1 MSKTIFK
8 IITILSTAGLLAGC
22 VIVIN
27 NGNPTQD
34 EQVLMDIQGQA
45 SQQIAQINQK
55 IQNGDYSVE
64 QLQGLINEAKK
75 VVDENLKK
83 IAELKLPERARAMA
97 EKTKE
102 YLQKAEQTYQS
113 FLQMSSQTNEKV
125 QELVSN
131 LKTMSEPLINMARQM
146 EEMKLQ
152 FLNELLKA
160 TATK

>member
-1 MSKTIFK
+1 MSKPILKIF
-8 IITILSTAGLLAGC
+8 TLLFVTATLAGC

-27 NGNPTQD
+27 NGKPTQD
-34 EQVLMDIQGQA
+34 EQILMDIQGQA
-45 SQQIAQINQK
+45 SREIAQINQK

-64 QLQGLINEAKK
+64 QLQNLINEAKK
-75 VVDENLKK
+75 VVDDNLKK

-102 YLQKAEQTYQS
+102 YLQKAEQTYQA

-125 QELVSN
+125 QQLVTN
-131 LKTMSEPLINMARQM
+131 LKTMSEPLINMAKQM

-152 FLNELLKA
+152 FLNELQKA